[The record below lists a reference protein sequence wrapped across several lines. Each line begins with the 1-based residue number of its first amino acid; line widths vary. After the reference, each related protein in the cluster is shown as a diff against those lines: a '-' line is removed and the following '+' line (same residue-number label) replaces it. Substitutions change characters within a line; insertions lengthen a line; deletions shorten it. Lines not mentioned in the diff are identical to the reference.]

1 MENKS
6 MKAFVMVGAPGAGKS
21 TYVGK
26 IVKDY
31 AGSVVICGDEIR
43 KELYG
48 DADIQ
53 GNYLH
58 IHDRMLEMLDEN
70 VGETIV
76 LDGTHYRARYRK
88 EAIAML
94 NTYGYQDITAVV
106 VNRPLETCLRQNSSR
121 SRNVP
126 VEVIERMHKSLQISL
141 SGIEK
146 EKFTK
151 VVYV

>member
-1 MENKS
+1 

-21 TYVGK
+21 TYVGEILK
-26 IVKDY
+26 NNSS
-31 AGSVVICGDEIR
+31 SVVICGDEIR

-53 GNYLH
+53 GNYVQ

-70 VGETIV
+70 VGKTVI

-94 NTYGYQDITAVV
+94 NSYGYQDITAVV
-106 VNRPLETCLRQNSSR
+106 VNRPLETCMRQNFSR
-121 SRNVP
+121 SRKVP
-126 VEVIERMHKSLQISL
+126 VEVIQRMHKSLQISL

-146 EKFTK
+146 ENFTE

>member
-1 MENKS
+1 

-26 IVKDY
+26 ILKDH
-31 AGSVVICGDEIR
+31 ARSVVICGDEIR

-53 GNYLH
+53 GNYLQ

-70 VGETIV
+70 VGETII

-88 EAIAML
+88 DAIAML
-94 NTYGYQDITAVV
+94 NSYGYQDITAVV
-106 VNRPLETCLRQNSSR
+106 VDRPLETCLRQNSSR

-146 EKFTK
+146 ENFTK